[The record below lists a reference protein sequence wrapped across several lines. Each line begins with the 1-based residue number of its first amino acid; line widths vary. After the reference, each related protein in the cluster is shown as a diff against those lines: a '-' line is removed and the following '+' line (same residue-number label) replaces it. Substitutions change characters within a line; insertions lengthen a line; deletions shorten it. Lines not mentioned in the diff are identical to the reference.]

1 VRTNPF
7 SDAIRFLT
15 HGARWP
21 TTAYWLLLA
30 ASVLVAA
37 INWRGDSQQRS
48 ATHLWNGVI
57 RVSMGIMWWS
67 QTLWKVPPTFGGL
80 RFWTEQIVKGAA
92 FPLHADFV
100 RSVVLPHLAFFGFQ
114 VYFGEVLIAVSL
126 MLGVFTRLGALLGA
140 LSAVNLY
147 LGLYRIPSEWPWT
160 YGFMILLQIML
171 FVHHAGRS
179 LGVDAMLVRGVRAP
193 SPRGAW
199 NRLVLLLS

>member
-1 VRTNPF
+1 MGGGSVRTNPF
-7 SDAIRFLT
+7 SDAIGFLT

-67 QTLWKVPPTFGGL
+67 PTLWKVPPTFGGL

-100 RSVVLPHLAFFGFQ
+100 RSVVLPHLAF
-114 VYFGEVLIAVSL
+114 
-126 MLGVFTRLGALLGA
+126 
-140 LSAVNLY
+140 
-147 LGLYRIPSEWPWT
+147 
-160 YGFMILLQIML
+160 
-171 FVHHAGRS
+171 
-179 LGVDAMLVRGVRAP
+179 
-193 SPRGAW
+193 
-199 NRLVLLLS
+199 